1 LLPLWLVPSL
11 AGVCCGILEIWSPGK
26 NLLIFQWSLC
36 LLQSG
41 LQTQTC
47 DDEASTASSG
57 FGSDE
62 KTIKAVFEQ
71 IKVRYNKACNA
82 CMD

>member
-1 LLPLWLVPSL
+1 
-11 AGVCCGILEIWSPGK
+11 
-26 NLLIFQWSLC
+26 
-36 LLQSG
+36 LQSG

-71 IKVRYNKACNA
+71 MKVRYNIVCNV
-82 CMD
+82 CLD